1 MDNELQ
7 TLVQLLE
14 LQGRGLGAFIRAI
27 QFTAKEVKSGV
38 DYAKVKNIQHKI
50 NLKNALKTR

>member
-38 DYAKVKNIQHKI
+38 DYAKVKNIHY
-50 NLKNALKTR
+50 